1 VRASSLLRGCLP
13 EINTKEFNTMKVKN
27 LKSRI
32 YAIPYGSI
40 FEKITS
46 KMSFIKNAGRYGY
59 ISANDKRGEF

>member
-1 VRASSLLRGCLP
+1 
-13 EINTKEFNTMKVKN
+13 MKVKN

-32 YAIPYGSI
+32 YAIPYESI

-59 ISANDKRGEF
+59 ISANDKRGDSNVS